1 MRTMLSVK
9 WVCVVKVPA
18 NGVDGASRSLA
29 KSFQN
34 KGNPIAASAAVHS
47 ATITVKPPN
56 TTAITLVSSGI
67 IGRY

>member
-1 MRTMLSVK
+1 MTL
-9 WVCVVKVPA
+9 
-18 NGVDGASRSLA
+18 
-29 KSFQN
+29 Q
-34 KGNPIAASAAVHS
+34 SAAATIYR